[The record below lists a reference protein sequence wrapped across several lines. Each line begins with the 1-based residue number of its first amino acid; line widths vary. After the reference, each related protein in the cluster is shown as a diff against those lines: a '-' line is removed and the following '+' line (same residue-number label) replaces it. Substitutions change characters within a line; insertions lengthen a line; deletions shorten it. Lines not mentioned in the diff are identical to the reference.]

1 MFMTSEIQLA
11 LPTNANIPKLKYLST
26 HLIDICP
33 IYTVFDLCGLH
44 SHQWNCCYFHTV
56 KVDGNQVKL

>member
-11 LPTNANIPKLKYLST
+11 LPTNANIPKLKYLPT

-33 IYTVFDLCGLH
+33 IHRVFDLCGLH
-44 SHQWNCCYFHTV
+44 SHQ
-56 KVDGNQVKL
+56 